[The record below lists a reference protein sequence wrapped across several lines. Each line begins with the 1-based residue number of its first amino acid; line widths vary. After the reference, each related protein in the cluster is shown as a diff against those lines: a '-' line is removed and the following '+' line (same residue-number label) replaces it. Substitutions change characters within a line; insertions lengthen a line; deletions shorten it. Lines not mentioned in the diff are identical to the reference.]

1 MKYKAYEVEYEAGGC
16 SRIDEI
22 HEFDTKEARDNWVRD
37 YNERNIKPLKPGE
50 SVPGWYMIAEA
61 AIP

>member
-1 MKYKAYEVEYEAGGC
+1 MKYKAYEVEYEAGWG

-37 YNERNIKPLKPGE
+37 
-50 SVPGWYMIAEA
+50 
-61 AIP
+61 